1 LTNPKIRLNLVPK
14 HFLQGNVRSQP
25 TKTPLMQSN
34 YDSMVNRNFTPF
46 PILTTEKLTLR
57 QLSIE
62 DKQHIFALRSDK
74 EINKYLDR
82 EPSKTIDD
90 AINFIKKINDN
101 IKNNTSLYWVISL
114 TSTKTFVGTIC
125 LFDFS
130 NEKNSCEIG
139 YELMTKFQGQGLMK
153 EAIHAVI
160 DYVFQ
165 TLKLKKILAFTHYE
179 NLNSISL
186 LLKLNFVKSLETDK
200 ENPNVNIFTLT
211 Q

>member
-1 LTNPKIRLNLVPK
+1 
-14 HFLQGNVRSQP
+14 
-25 TKTPLMQSN
+25 
-34 YDSMVNRNFTPF
+34 MVNRNFTPF
-46 PILTTEKLTLR
+46 PILTNERLTLR
-57 QLSIE
+57 QLSI
-62 DKQHIFALRSDK
+62 DDTQNIFALRSDT

-82 EPSKTIDD
+82 EPSKIIDD
-90 AINFIKKINDN
+90 AINFIKKVNDN
-101 IKNNTSLYWVISL
+101 IKNNNSIYWVISL

-139 YELMTKFQGQGLMK
+139 YELMTKFQGQGIMK
-153 EAIHAVI
+153 EAAQIVI

-165 TLKLKKILAFTHYE
+165 TLKFKKIFAFTHYE
-179 NLNSISL
+179 NQNSTNL

-200 ENPNVNIFTLT
+200 ENPNLNIFTLT